1 MNEALISV
9 IVPVYKVE
17 AYLERC
23 VDSIRNQTYKN
34 LEIILVDDGSPD
46 RSGQMC
52 DELALSDSRIRVIHK
67 VNGGLSDAR
76 NAGLDAMTGDYV
88 SFVDS
93 DDWIQPDMMEVL
105 LGRMIKENAKISCCG
120 MVRCTDEQELYCFN
134 PNREEQFTLSGQE
147 AQMELLR
154 NYRITNSMNDK
165 LFSAEIFKELRMKK
179 GVLFEDMQLQYR
191 CIAKADRVT
200 YIGTPFYCYYMAAN
214 SISRCV
220 YTLKHYDEIRN
231 SEERIAFYEEQYPAC
246 VPLAKAM
253 HLDICMAM
261 VLKTADS
268 PDWKD
273 LRKDLTK
280 LVCAPVSSQVA
291 EVMPKRVKVKRMIF
305 KISPDLLILASR
317 LMEWVKRV
325 RN

>member
-1 MNEALISV
+1 MKEALISV

-52 DELALSDSRIRVIHK
+52 DELARLDSRIRVIHK
-67 VNGGLSDAR
+67 ENGGLSDAR
-76 NAGLDAMTGDYV
+76 NAGLDAMTGQYV
-88 SFVDS
+88 SFIDS
-93 DDWIQPDMMEVL
+93 DDWIQPQMLEVL
-105 LGRMIKENAKISCCG
+105 LDRMVEQNAQISCCG
-120 MVRCTDEQELYCFN
+120 MVRCTDEKELYCFN
-134 PNREEQFTLSGQE
+134 PNREEQFTLSGEE

-165 LFSAEIFKELRMKK
+165 LFCAEIFKDLRMKK

-200 YIGTPFYCYYMAAN
+200 YIGTPFYCYYMASN

-220 YTLKHYDEIRN
+220 YTLKHYDEISN
-231 SEERIAFYEEQYPAC
+231 SQERIAFYKEHFPAC
-246 VPLAKAM
+246 VPLAQAM
-253 HLDICMAM
+253 HLDICMVM

-268 PDWKD
+268 PDWKQ

-280 LVCAPVSSQVA
+280 LVRAPVAPEVA
-291 EVMPKRVKVKRMIF
+291 AVMPKRVKVKRMIF
-305 KISPDLLILASR
+305 KISPKLLIWASR
-317 LMEWVKRV
+317 LADWAKRI